1 MCVSQHWA
9 VTCGY
14 LNVVEILLR
23 AGASATSVSGKKPR
37 REDALQMAERN
48 LAKCKRDACDTRQAH
63 DEAEKEQVRTELQ
76 AIRDLVAKAAQQRAA
91 AKDAKKEK
99 RATR

>member
-48 LAKCKRDACDTRQAH
+48 LAKCKRGACDTRQAH